1 MHYNLEYLFLY
12 KIASIAV
19 FVTKLG
25 SFVNFPCISPVFKLF
40 FKSKRVFALVL
51 QTESRHFQILE
62 DKANAHAGMPFC
74 SVSRFVV
81 TGFSTGLWSSDQ
93 GQQPVWGVGRLR
105 LSFRGSREPRM
116 DKCNDL
122 RLFCFLQ
129 NLA

>member
-1 MHYNLEYLFLY
+1 MEYTFEKKHLFSEKKEFFCTFVRFLDYFMLFL
-12 KIASIAV
+12 ARNREFS
-19 FVTKLG
+19 
-25 SFVNFPCISPVFKLF
+25 SCPPCEISTISLN
-40 FKSKRVFALVL
+40 
-51 QTESRHFQILE
+51 E